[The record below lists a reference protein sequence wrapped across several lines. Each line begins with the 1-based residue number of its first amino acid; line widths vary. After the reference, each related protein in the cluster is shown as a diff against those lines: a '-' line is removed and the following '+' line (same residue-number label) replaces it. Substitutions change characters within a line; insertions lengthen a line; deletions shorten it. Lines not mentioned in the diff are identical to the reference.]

1 MLINDF
7 IVLNLVLLVT
17 CWAGGAIK
25 TDLYILAKQIND
37 SIYLLMLINFF
48 CRLTKKFLKQHCKD
62 MKLYQTPHLNDVLY
76 LHYKGKF
83 ENKFYLVR

>member
-48 CRLTKKFLKQHCKD
+48 LQVDKKIPKAAL
-62 MKLYQTPHLNDVLY
+62 
-76 LHYKGKF
+76 
-83 ENKFYLVR
+83 